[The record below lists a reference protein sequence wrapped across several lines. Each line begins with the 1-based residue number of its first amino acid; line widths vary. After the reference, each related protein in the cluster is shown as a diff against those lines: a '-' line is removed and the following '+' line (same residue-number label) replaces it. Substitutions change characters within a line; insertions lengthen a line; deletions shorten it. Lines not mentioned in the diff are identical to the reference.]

1 METEEINQELGSS
14 PSLPPPR
21 EQDPR
26 PSGGPLLSHLVPPP
40 DPTAGGQKRS
50 TWSRISPWIGPECS

>member
-14 PSLPPPR
+14 PSLPPPQ
-21 EQDPR
+21 EPDPH

-40 DPTAGGQKRS
+40 DPAARGQKRS
-50 TWSRISPWIGPECS
+50 AWSRISP